1 MFLVLGKLKTD
12 FRAVIVDNCEL
23 LVKRRLERL
32 LVALPYECRRHPL
45 GLESHWS
52 KQKKLLYFYKLCSE
66 PFIFTRSILQL
77 LVLMHR
83 NRQSG
88 IQLFRQRLS
97 HKSVKAFA
105 TMPISV
111 MGSKRKAF
119 LD

>member
-45 GLESHWS
+45 GLKSHWS
-52 KQKKLLYFYKLCSE
+52 KQKPEIALF
-66 PFIFTRSILQL
+66 LQA
-77 LVLMHR
+77 
-83 NRQSG
+83 
-88 IQLFRQRLS
+88 LFRAIYFHSLDP
-97 HKSVKAFA
+97 SVTRAHAQKWTKWYAAVSTKAVAFA